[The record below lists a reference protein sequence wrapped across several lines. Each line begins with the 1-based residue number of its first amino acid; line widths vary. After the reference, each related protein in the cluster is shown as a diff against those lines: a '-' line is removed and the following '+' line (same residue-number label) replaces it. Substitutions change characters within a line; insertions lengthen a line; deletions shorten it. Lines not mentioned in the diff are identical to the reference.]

1 MLLKTDIKN
10 LYQNY
15 MTYKDEEVTVD
26 GWIKTIRSSNAF
38 GFIELNDGTYFNNI
52 QIVLENEN
60 LSNYADICK
69 STVYTAVSVKGI
81 LKVTPE
87 MKQPFEIKAQEVTV
101 LANSE
106 NDYPLQKKRHSF
118 EYLREIAHLRPR
130 GNSFFA
136 TFRVRSLAA
145 YAAHSFF
152 QQKGFVYVNTPI
164 ITTSDCEGAGEMF
177 RVTTFDPI
185 NTKEDQNK
193 KVDYSDDFFGKEAY
207 LTVSGQLQAEAFA
220 LAFKNV
226 YTFGPTFR
234 AENSNTTRHAAEFW
248 MIEPEIAFAD
258 LNDNMALAEE
268 C

>member
-1 MLLKTDIKN
+1 MKTDIKN

-15 MTYKDEEVTVD
+15 MAYEDEEVTVE

-106 NDYPLQKKRHSF
+106 NDYPLQKKT
-118 EYLREIAHLRPR
+118 A
-130 GNSFFA
+130 
-136 TFRVRSLAA
+136 
-145 YAAHSFF
+145 
-152 QQKGFVYVNTPI
+152 FV
-164 ITTSDCEGAGEMF
+164 
-177 RVTTFDPI
+177 
-185 NTKEDQNK
+185 
-193 KVDYSDDFFGKEAY
+193 
-207 LTVSGQLQAEAFA
+207 
-220 LAFKNV
+220 
-226 YTFGPTFR
+226 
-234 AENSNTTRHAAEFW
+234 
-248 MIEPEIAFAD
+248 
-258 LNDNMALAEE
+258 
-268 C
+268 